1 MKEIDD
7 EVVLSEVNPSAE
19 STDDLSK
26 LIKEL
31 TEVKEGGNALYKQK
45 KLDEAKNKYKE
56 GLTKFES
63 ESSLINKESEKNEKY
78 KEALLLY
85 KKILSNMALCY
96 YKQGMYKEAIDYD
109 LKLIAIYPKFGKSI
123 VRLIKSYSKL
133 NLIQQSV
140 YYGDLFL
147 ELDQETRDIFK
158 GVQDMVQEE
167 KDKLKKMQ
175 KEETEKIQK
184 DIAKFIVPILV
195 LFLGI
200 LIFFLFRKKA
210 VK

>member
-63 ESSLINKESEKNEKY
+63 ES
-78 KEALLLY
+78 
-85 KKILSNMALCY
+85 
-96 YKQGMYKEAIDYD
+96 
-109 LKLIAIYPKFGKSI
+109 
-123 VRLIKSYSKL
+123 V
-133 NLIQQSV
+133 
-140 YYGDLFL
+140 
-147 ELDQETRDIFK
+147 
-158 GVQDMVQEE
+158 
-167 KDKLKKMQ
+167 
-175 KEETEKIQK
+175 
-184 DIAKFIVPILV
+184 
-195 LFLGI
+195 
-200 LIFFLFRKKA
+200 
-210 VK
+210 